1 MHTNLCSTGISG
13 LDDILRGGL
22 PRNRFYLV
30 EGHPGAGKTTLALQ
44 YLLEGAKSGERG
56 LYITL
61 SETQEELVEV
71 ATSHG
76 WDLDTIA
83 TFELSAAEQQQANPL
98 PNTVFYA
105 SEVELAHTMQVILQE
120 VEKIKPSRI
129 VFDSLSELRL
139 LAQDPLRYR
148 RQMLALKH
156 YFAGRKCTV
165 FLLDDKTANI
175 DHHVQS
181 IAHGVISLDQ
191 VSPDY
196 GITRRRLE
204 ITKLRGVNFRA
215 GKHDYTIQTG
225 GLEVFPRL
233 IAAEHANDFDRS
245 AVSSGVPALD
255 TLLGGGL
262 DRGTSTIIMGPSGTG
277 KSNIAARFAVAAA
290 ERGENVASFIF
301 DETIE
306 TYVGRAAGLGMN
318 MRTPN
323 ISMRQVDPAELSP
336 GEFVAML
343 RQKVEQANT
352 KLLII
357 DSLNGYLNAMT
368 EERMLMLQLHELLTY
383 LNKQG
388 VVTILTLAQ
397 IGMLGI
403 ATRSP
408 VDLTYLGDAVL
419 LLRFFEHGGALKKA
433 LSVVKKRTGAHE
445 ETIRELS
452 FSGSKISVGEPL
464 RAFKGILTGTP
475 AFMGNA
481 GPNRLDGHE
490 GEGDG
495 STTQP
500 G

>member
-1 MHTNLCSTGISG
+1 MHTELCSTGITG

-30 EGHPGAGKTTLALQ
+30 EGTPGVGKTTLALQ
-44 YLLEGAKSGERG
+44 YLLAGAKNGERG

-61 SETQEELVEV
+61 SETLEELHVV
-71 ATSHG
+71 AASHG
-76 WDLDTIA
+76 WDLSTIT
-83 TFELSAAEQQQANPL
+83 TFELSAMEQQLANPL

-105 SEVELAHTMQVILQE
+105 SEVELTHTTHFILQQI
-120 VEKIKPSRI
+120 EKVNPNRI

-165 FLLDDKTANI
+165 LLLDDKSANV

-181 IAHGVISLDQ
+181 IAHGVVSLER

-196 GITRRRLE
+196 GVTRRRLE
-204 ITKLRGVNFRA
+204 ITKLRGVSFRA
-215 GKHDYTIQTG
+215 GKHDYMINTG

-233 IAAEHANDFDRS
+233 IATEHSAEFAR
-245 AVSSGVPALD
+245 VPMSSGLAELD
-255 TLLGGGL
+255 ALLGGGL
-262 DRGTSTIIMGPSGTG
+262 DRGTSTIIMGPAGAG
-277 KSNIAARFAVAAA
+277 KSNISSRFAVAAA
-290 ERGENVASFIF
+290 ERGENAAIFTF
-301 DETIE
+301 DETTE
-306 TYVGRAAGLGMN
+306 TYMARTSGLGMN
-318 MRTPN
+318 MGVPH
-323 ISMRQVDPAELSP
+323 IALRQVDPAELSP

-343 RQKVEQANT
+343 RVKVEQENT

-383 LNKQG
+383 LNKRG

-397 IGMLGI
+397 TGMMG
-403 ATRSP
+403 TGMRSP
-408 VDLTYLGDAVL
+408 VDLTYLGDSVL
-419 LLRFFEHGGALKKA
+419 MLRFFEHAGAIKKA
-433 LSVVKKRTGAHE
+433 LSVLKKRTGAHE
-445 ETIRELS
+445 QTIRELS
-452 FSGSKISVGEPL
+452 FADGKLLVGKPL
-464 RAFKGILTGTP
+464 YAFQGILTGTP
-475 AFMGNA
+475 TFTEESEPKSN
-481 GPNRLDGHE
+481 E
-490 GEGDG
+490 GEDHG
-495 STTQP
+495 STTRP